1 LSGGISRFPGGN
13 PRAGIRHRMQPLTL
27 GTARPLLAALDQE
40 AEARPPHLRQE
51 RVTATQAKRADKQG
65 KAKR

>member
-1 LSGGISRFPGGN
+1 M
-13 PRAGIRHRMQPLTL
+13 HPLTL

-40 AEARPPHLRQE
+40 AEARPPHLQQE
-51 RVTATQAKRADKQG
+51 RVTATQAKRSDNQG